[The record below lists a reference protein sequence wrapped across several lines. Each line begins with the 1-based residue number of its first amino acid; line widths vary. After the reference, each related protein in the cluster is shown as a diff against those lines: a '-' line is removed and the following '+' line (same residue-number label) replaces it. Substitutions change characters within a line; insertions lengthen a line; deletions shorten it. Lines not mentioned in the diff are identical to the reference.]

1 MLKFHAEREFR
12 RNAIALTIVDE
23 AGNDFAAAV
32 PVLFKPI
39 SENEATNPA
48 LYMKPGE
55 AQALID
61 ALWDAGLRPS
71 EGSGSAGALLAT
83 QQHLKDMR
91 AIVFKQLD
99 VTP

>member
-12 RNAIALTIVDE
+12 RNRIALTIVEE
-23 AGNDFAAAV
+23 AGNVLAVAV
-32 PVLFKPI
+32 PLVMKVVG
-39 SENEATNPA
+39 ENEVVDPA
-48 LYMKPGE
+48 MYMKPDEG
-55 AQALID
+55 QALID

>member
-1 MLKFHAEREFR
+1 MLKFHAEHEFR
-12 RNAIALTIVDE
+12 RNKIALTVVDE
-23 AGNDFAAAV
+23 DGNHFAAAE
-32 PVLFKPI
+32 PVVMKAVG
-39 SENEATNPA
+39 ENEVVNPA
-48 LYMKPGE
+48 LFMKPDE
-55 AQALID
+55 AQGLMD

-99 VTP
+99 VRP